1 MTLCS
6 GGWKEGHSYRF
17 NLLHRPKIGLIRL
30 KLWEGEQLIA
40 DSGNLV
46 DDGVDSLR
54 GGRLG
59 VYCDSQEGI
68 IWSALSYSCSNELPA
83 DLDSSIPEIVTNE
96 KI

>member
-1 MTLCS
+1 M
-6 GGWKEGHSYRF
+6 
-17 NLLHRPKIGLIRL
+17 
-30 KLWEGEQLIA
+30 IA

-46 DDGVDSLR
+46 DDGEDSLR

-83 DLDSSIPEIVTNE
+83 DLDSSIPNIVAN
-96 KI
+96 KKK